1 MMLGIV
7 LAGLAACTGVGS
19 DKEHTGRNK
28 KYAGRSKDEAGQTVL
43 FTIRQERDIYEQSDF
58 GEPPQFAIWLE
69 NKETGAI
76 RTVFVT
82 YRTAT
87 GDFEGKV
94 ECPVSLPAWIGAF
107 RKETG
112 RKDFPTPWDPVTD
125 AVTGATSKAKELK
138 IQVRIPNESKWYYYV
153 EMNVAGDYT
162 AGFQAIHPDGTIDSQ
177 CNGQPSLIYRGE
189 ISGIPGEQSTPTLIG
204 RTEQLYISS
213 EINPDLTGIDNA
225 KAVFSSIK
233 TTCLQ

>member
-1 MMLGIV
+1 MLGVVII
-7 LAGLAACTGVGS
+7 GLAACS
-19 DKEHTGRNK
+19 DDK
-28 KYAGRSKDEAGQTVL
+28 KSGKRSEKIKDQAEQTVL

-76 RTVFVT
+76 QTVFVT

-112 RKDFPTPWDPVTD
+112 RKDFPTPWDPAAD
-125 AVTGATSKAKELK
+125 AITGATTKAKELK
-138 IQVRIPNESKWYYYV
+138 IQVNIPTESKWYYYV
-153 EMNVAGDYT
+153 EVNVSADY
-162 AGFQAIHPDGTIDSQ
+162 APEFPSVQQNGIIDAQ
-177 CNGQPSLIYRGE
+177 CNGQPSLIYKGE
-189 ISGIPGEQSTPTLIG
+189 ITGVPGEQSTPTLIG
-204 RTEQLYISS
+204 RTEQLQFSP
-213 EINPDLTGIDNA
+213 EINTDLSGIENA
-225 KAVFSSIK
+225 KKIFSHIK
-233 TTCLQ
+233 AACL